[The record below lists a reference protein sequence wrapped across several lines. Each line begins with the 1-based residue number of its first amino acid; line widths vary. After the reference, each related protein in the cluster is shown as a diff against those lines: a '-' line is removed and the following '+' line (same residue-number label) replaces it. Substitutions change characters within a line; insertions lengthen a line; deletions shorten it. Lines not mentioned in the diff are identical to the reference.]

1 MKFIPLAILLFS
13 IVIPA
18 YAETTRWYSY
28 EEGMA
33 AAGSMEKPVIIDF
46 YADWCPP
53 CIAMEEGT
61 YPHTGVVSEM
71 RDFVA
76 IKVDTQKRID
86 IESKYGIAY
95 YPTVVF
101 LDSKGNEVSRHIGYL
116 GPEDMVEEIK
126 QSRGKLPKE
135 APAFGAVPAL
145 LALILLAKSSKRE
158 FLNILH

>member
-1 MKFIPLAILLFS
+1 MLINLIFLFIFLSALT
-13 IVIPA
+13 PA
-18 YAETTRWYSY
+18 YAETAQWYSY
-28 EEGMA
+28 EEGML
-33 AAGSMEKPVIIDF
+33 AAGAMEKPVIIDF

-61 YPHTGVVSEM
+61 YPDPHVVSELK
-71 RDFVA
+71 DFIA

-101 LDSKGNEVSRHIGYL
+101 LDSKGKEVSRHIGYL
-116 GPEDMVEEIK
+116 GPEEMVEEIK

-135 APAFGAVPAL
+135 APGFESISVL
-145 LALILLAKSSKRE
+145 LAQILLLKKFNR
-158 FLNILH
+158 